1 MRPRRDYSQRILE
14 EEKNHMIRLVCCVLK
29 AAILVGAAVSGSPAI
44 ASTNAT
50 GIWIDHTG
58 RGAVEIKQCGKNLC
72 GNVVWLEDSANAEA
86 CGLQV
91 LGNVKPVARNRW
103 DNGWIYDPDEDAKYD
118 VEITVLRDGK
128 LKILGYAGTKW
139 FSETMFWTR
148 APVDLKLCKA

>member
-1 MRPRRDYSQRILE
+1 
-14 EEKNHMIRLVCCVLK
+14 MIRLVPRVLQ
-29 AAILVGAAVSGSPAI
+29 AAVLIGATVAGAPAI
-44 ASTNAT
+44 ASTSAT

-58 RGAVEIKQCGKNLC
+58 RGAVEIKQCGTNLC
-72 GNVVWLEDSANAEA
+72 GNVVWLEDAANAEA
-86 CGLQV
+86 CSLQV
-91 LGNVKPVARNRW
+91 LGNIKPVARNRW

-148 APVDLKLCKA
+148 APADLKLCKA

>member
-1 MRPRRDYSQRILE
+1 
-14 EEKNHMIRLVCCVLK
+14 MIRLVPRSLQ
-29 AAILVGAAVSGSPAI
+29 AAILAGVTVAAAPAL
-44 ASTNAT
+44 ASTSAT

-72 GNVVWLEDSANAEA
+72 GNVVWLEDGANAEA
-86 CGLQV
+86 CGLQI

-103 DNGWIYDPDEDAKYD
+103 DNGWIYDPDKDAKYD
-118 VEITVLRDGK
+118 VEITVLRSGK

-148 APVDLKLCKA
+148 APANLQLCKA

>member
-1 MRPRRDYSQRILE
+1 MRARRDYSQRTPE
-14 EEKNHMIRLVCCVLK
+14 EENHMINFIPRSLQ
-29 AAILVGAAVSGSPAI
+29 AAIIACAVVAAAPAL
-44 ASTNAT
+44 AAPSAT

-72 GNVVWLEDSANAEA
+72 GKVVWLEDAVNAEA

-91 LGNVKPVARNRW
+91 LGNVRPVTRNRW
-103 DNGWIYDPDEDAKYD
+103 DYGWIYDPDADAKYD
-118 VEITVLRDGK
+118 VEITVLRNGK

-148 APVDLKLCKA
+148 APADLKLCKA